1 MTPKVIAAAER
12 FGGSRPTFIN
22 ANTRQGINTETRHL
36 LSPQKLRLSK
46 PLESCAPRQFGYC
59 YLFDVPRDASIYR
72 SGLRLPLTHDSAFS
86 QLKKFMKKRM

>member
-36 LSPQKLRLSK
+36 LSPQKLRLSNSK
-46 PLESCAPRQFGYC
+46 LSNSKE
-59 YLFDVPRDASIYR
+59 
-72 SGLRLPLTHDSAFS
+72 
-86 QLKKFMKKRM
+86 